1 MDKSEKIEAIVN
13 RLLDEMDLD
22 ALQQFYI
29 DMKTFELEDLD
40 EDQLDAY
47 LWKVLIMN
55 KIYDYLMESEVFHE
69 CMDCGHVSQTYGE
82 IDRGFEEAEVVCP
95 HCGSIHYYFT
105 EEANHG

>member
-47 LWKVLIMN
+47 L
-55 KIYDYLMESEVFHE
+55 
-69 CMDCGHVSQTYGE
+69 
-82 IDRGFEEAEVVCP
+82 
-95 HCGSIHYYFT
+95 
-105 EEANHG
+105 

>member
-13 RLLDEMDLD
+13 RLLNEMDLD

-47 LWKVLIMN
+47 L
-55 KIYDYLMESEVFHE
+55 
-69 CMDCGHVSQTYGE
+69 
-82 IDRGFEEAEVVCP
+82 
-95 HCGSIHYYFT
+95 
-105 EEANHG
+105 